1 MAVKLDKNGLFVCPS
16 HTGDLTLS
24 PAGCGR
30 LYMRAQT
37 ARKAH
42 SHEELTSV
50 WPCLGCAIGK
60 AHKALAKVGKQVK
73 LNGANLENE
82 SAEMRRERGK
92 RGAAAGIISRN
103 HVSHVAHA

>member
-1 MAVKLDKNGLFVCPS
+1 MDKNGLFVCPN

-30 LYMRAQT
+30 LYMRAQA

-42 SHEELTSV
+42 SSEELASV

-60 AHKALAKVGKQVK
+60 AHKALIKVGKQAR
-73 LNGANLENE
+73 LHGANLENE
-82 SAEMRRERGK
+82 SAETRRERGK

-103 HVSHVAHA
+103 YVSHAANERMR